1 VAGAGLLQGGGRG
14 PLNLA
19 AAQTMWKMVI
29 SPQTT
34 VEADI
39 MLVFFSGERAGGY
52 AFGPR
57 PAEDIVTRAQQTAA
71 MVQGA
76 FLNF

>member
-39 MLVFFSGERAGGY
+39 MLVFFSGERAG

-57 PAEDIVTRAQQTAA
+57 PAEDIVTREQQTAA